1 MLEGEAWMAQMW
13 VWNGVNLPTTMIIII
28 LVVICQ
34 DTLICSSVIHF
45 ILRSVILSRLRQRE
59 IICQNRLGT
68 NTNEKNNSVKNIACA
83 FVPQAAAMA
92 RPALAAMR
100 SVQVA

>member
-1 MLEGEAWMAQMW
+1 VLEGEAWMAQMW
-13 VWNGVNLPTTMIIII
+13 VWNGVNLPPPVII
-28 LVVICQ
+28 LIIICQ
-34 DTLICSSVIHF
+34 D
-45 ILRSVILSRLRQRE
+45 
-59 IICQNRLGT
+59 RLGT
-68 NTNEKNNSVKNIACA
+68 NTNEKNNSVKNIAGA

>member
-1 MLEGEAWMAQMW
+1 MMTGTARDKIAFFACCFIKGDLPGAGGRGMDGSDVGLERCELAPSRI
-13 VWNGVNLPTTMIIII
+13 LII
-28 LVVICQ
+28 ICQ
-34 DTLICSSVIHF
+34 D
-45 ILRSVILSRLRQRE
+45 
-59 IICQNRLGT
+59 RLGT
-68 NTNEKNNSVKNIACA
+68 NTNEKNNSVKNIAGA